1 MHIDSPS
8 DSQGSW
14 LNNFYLSS
22 LNSFL
27 ATLTFLHPTQT
38 PSTPKIPLSLKYW
51 FQISHSITITTYA
64 SSSPDD
70 PLPLY
75 FKSSWRP
82 LMHWPY
88 HFHNLPALIALHS
101 SLRSLDD
108 YCSVIKSCSAFSDHM
123 DCSMPGSQGT
133 SRVFSSTTIWKHQFF
148 SAEPSFLSNFHIHTW
163 LLENP

>member
-27 ATLTFLHPTQT
+27 ATLTFLHLTQT
-38 PSTPKIPLSLKYW
+38 PSTPQIPLSLKYC
-51 FQISHSITITTYA
+51 FQICHSITITTYA

-101 SLRSLDD
+101 S
-108 YCSVIKSCSAFSDHM
+108 VIKSCSTFSDHM

-148 SAEPSFLSNFHIHTW
+148 SAEPSFLSNSHIHTW
-163 LLENP
+163 LLVKP